1 MYCKNCGFNYEG
13 NYCPKC
19 GTKNDVNSIP
29 ADDYP
34 SDYTQKP
41 KRTSKKFIAFLIVLA
56 ALITGASVLAP
67 IGYAVFAGY
76 MLDNIAGS
84 SLTNSVETRSISDSA
99 SINKFKYSI
108 DKVSYTDKYDDEKA
122 ADGYEYMKI
131 KVKITNTSSSR
142 AFCLADAELY
152 IDDVIYEEY
161 DFDSLS
167 DELDAGK
174 SKLSEFVYEV
184 PEKRDKIELC
194 IHDNNILNNKVIK
207 FNIYDED

>member
-19 GTKNDVNSIP
+19 GTKNDYIIPVNNTS
-29 ADDYP
+29 AGNAR
-34 SDYTQKP
+34 KP
-41 KRTSKKFIAFLIVLA
+41 KQTSKKFIAFLIVLA
-56 ALITGASVLAP
+56 ALITGGSVLAP

-84 SLTNSVETRSISDSA
+84 SLTNSLETHSISDSA

-122 ADGYEYMKI
+122 DSGYEYMKI

-161 DFDSLS
+161 DSDSLS

-174 SKLSEFVYEV
+174 SKIAELVYEV
-184 PEKRDKIELC
+184 PEKRDKIELFLRA
-194 IHDNNILNNKVIK
+194 DSLFDSKAIK

>member
-19 GTKNDVNSIP
+19 GTKNDYIIPVNNTS
-29 ADDYP
+29 AGNAR
-34 SDYTQKP
+34 KP
-41 KRTSKKFIAFLIVLA
+41 KQTSKKFIAFLIVLA

-67 IGYAVFAGY
+67 IGYAFFAGY

-84 SLTNSVETRSISDSA
+84 SLTNSVETHSISDSA

-122 ADGYEYMKI
+122 DSGYEYMKI

-161 DFDSLS
+161 DSDSLS

-207 FNIYDED
+207 FNIFDED